1 MRRDPDAPVYVIS
14 VAAKL
19 TGLPAW
25 LLRLLDQ
32 EGIVV
37 PTRTEKNRR
46 LYSDNDVA
54 RLQRIRYLT
63 EERGVNVAG
72 VKVILEMEE
81 RGYRVMDERES
92 KENLVPQ
99 QEPDIY
105 TPDEGS
111 GR

>member
-63 EERGVNVAG
+63 EERKVNVAG

-81 RGYRVMDERES
+81 RGYRVVDEPGSNET
-92 KENLVPQ
+92 LVPQ
-99 QEPDIY
+99 QGLNTAAPE
-105 TPDEGS
+105 EGS
-111 GR
+111 EP